1 MSSESGGRREGVRKG
16 GSEAVKR
23 GGSED
28 RRGGS
33 GVHVY
38 IEKGAEV
45 NLVMEEDSCEGA
57 EATETAEVAGER
69 ETGTKTRV
77 SFQPPTQ
84 SLKVGHNDN
93 SEIQMYVCDIAYC
106 ILLPV
111 CSYIS
116 I

>member
-1 MSSESGGRREGVRKG
+1 MSYESGGRREGAKKG

-28 RRGGS
+28 GRGGN

-45 NLVMEEDSCEGA
+45 NLVREEDSGVGD
-57 EATETAEVAGER
+57 EATETGEVAGER

-77 SFQPPTQ
+77 SFQPPTP
-84 SLKVGHNDN
+84 SVKVGLKM
-93 SEIQMYVCDIAYC
+93 ITQ
-106 ILLPV
+106 
-111 CSYIS
+111 
-116 I
+116 